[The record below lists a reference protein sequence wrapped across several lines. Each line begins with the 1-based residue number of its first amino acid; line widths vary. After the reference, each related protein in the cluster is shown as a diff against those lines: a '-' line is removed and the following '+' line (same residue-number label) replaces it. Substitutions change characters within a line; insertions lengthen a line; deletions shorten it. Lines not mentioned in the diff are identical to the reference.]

1 MKINKDQE
9 NDLLNKI
16 QKDNNVKKSALK
28 KIIKALDKKN
38 NNNHLN

>member
-16 QKDNNVKKSALK
+16 QKDNNVKKNALK

>member
-1 MKINKDQE
+1 MKTNKEQE

-16 QKDNNVKKSALK
+16 QKDNNLKKNALK

>member
-1 MKINKDQE
+1 MKPNKEQE

-16 QKDNNVKKSALK
+16 QKDNNVKNKALK

-38 NNNHLN
+38 NKR

>member
-1 MKINKDQE
+1 MKTNKEQE

-16 QKDNNVKKSALK
+16 QKDNNVKKKALK

-38 NNNHLN
+38 NNNQ